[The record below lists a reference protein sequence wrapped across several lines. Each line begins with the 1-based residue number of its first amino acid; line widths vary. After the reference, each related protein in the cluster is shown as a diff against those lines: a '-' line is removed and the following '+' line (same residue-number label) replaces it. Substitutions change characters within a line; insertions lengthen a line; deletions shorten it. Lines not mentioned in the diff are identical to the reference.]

1 MPADCVYPD
10 AVDAHDA
17 GNTLTGRQ
25 PARGIPV
32 RPRAHHAGYPPEALF
47 FPQAVELRLRKIRG
61 SLAQDIVAAAQFAV
75 FTLQFLQTLTFS
87 GAQSAVT
94 CTGIALILTQP
105 GTQGLRRT
113 ADFRGDGADGRPLRV
128 IVILAFDNHTNGPL
142 TDLRGKARIFSHPV
156 YLSLKEFSLQDS
168 RGDSVTFEEACL
180 RWLEEKAD
188 KKSLDSDKSRI
199 EFWLEHFEGIR
210 LKDISEAKIY
220 SAVSRMHNRKTKEIW
235 KQKVQ
240 AAIRKGKEPPVYEPK
255 PVSTQTKAKHLAM
268 IKAILRA
275 AERDWKWLEKA
286 PVIKIPAV
294 RNKRVR
300 WLEKEEAKRLID
312 ECPEPLKS
320 VVKFALATGLRKS
333 NIINL
338 EWQQIDM
345 QRRVAWVNPEE
356 SKSNRAI
363 GVALNDTACKVLRDQ
378 IGKHHKWVFVHTKAA
393 KRADGTSTPAVR
405 KMRIDSK
412 TSWLSACRR
421 AGIEDFRFHDL
432 RHTWASWLIQS
443 GVPLSVLQE
452 MGGWESIEMVRRYA
466 HLAPNH
472 LTEHARKI
480 DDIFGDNVPNMS
492 HCGIM
497 EDIKKA

>member
-1 MPADCVYPD
+1 YKRMEEKID
-10 AVDAHDA
+10 AV
-17 GNTLTGRQ
+17 
-25 PARGIPV
+25 
-32 RPRAHHAGYPPEALF
+32 
-47 FPQAVELRLRKIRG
+47 IREKY
-61 SLAQDIVAAAQFAV
+61 
-75 FTLQFLQTLTFS
+75 
-87 GAQSAVT
+87 
-94 CTGIALILTQP
+94 
-105 GTQGLRRT
+105 GL
-113 ADFRGDGADGRPLRV
+113 
-128 IVILAFDNHTNGPL
+128 
-142 TDLRGKARIFSHPV
+142 
-156 YLSLKEFSLQDS
+156 
-168 RGDSVTFEEACL
+168 
-180 RWLEEKAD
+180 
-188 KKSLDSDKSRI
+188 
-199 EFWLEHFEGIR
+199 
-210 LKDISEAKIY
+210 
-220 SAVSRMHNRKTKEIW
+220 
-235 KQKVQ
+235 
-240 AAIRKGKEPPVYEPK
+240 
-255 PVSTQTKAKHLAM
+255 STQTKAKHLAM

>member
-1 MPADCVYPD
+1 FPRLFAPSLGDLPD
-10 AVDAHDA
+10 
-17 GNTLTGRQ
+17 
-25 PARGIPV
+25 
-32 RPRAHHAGYPPEALF
+32 
-47 FPQAVELRLRKIRG
+47 
-61 SLAQDIVAAAQFAV
+61 
-75 FTLQFLQTLTFS
+75 
-87 GAQSAVT
+87 
-94 CTGIALILTQP
+94 
-105 GTQGLRRT
+105 
-113 ADFRGDGADGRPLRV
+113 
-128 IVILAFDNHTNGPL
+128 
-142 TDLRGKARIFSHPV
+142 
-156 YLSLKEFSLQDS
+156 
-168 RGDSVTFEEACL
+168 VTFEEACL

-240 AAIRKGKEPPVYEPK
+240 AAIRKGKELPVYEPK

-492 HCGIM
+492 HSEIM